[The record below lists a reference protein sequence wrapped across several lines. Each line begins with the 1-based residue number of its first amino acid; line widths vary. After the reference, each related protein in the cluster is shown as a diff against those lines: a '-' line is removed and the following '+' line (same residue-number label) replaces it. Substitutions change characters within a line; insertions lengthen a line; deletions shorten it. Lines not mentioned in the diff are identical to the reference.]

1 MYLSK
6 TKMGKKELILE
17 CFISD
22 FAFLPVNCFQS
33 FSCAKKR
40 GTKATNLLKLYVN
53 CNFSRIITKTLT
65 MLAPMLGL
73 D

>member
-1 MYLSK
+1 
-6 TKMGKKELILE
+6 MGKRELILKAVH
-17 CFISD
+17 CISD
-22 FAFLPVNCFQS
+22 SAFLPVNCFQS

-40 GTKATNLLKLYVN
+40 GMKATNVLELYMYTN
-53 CNFSRIITKTLT
+53 CNFSRSFIKTLT